1 LWSVIGGNSLSVN
14 LTSVSVNAGTESVK
28 MGTLLDPCTPKGY
41 SHNVE
46 SWKLSPDSFEE
57 KSKYFAT
64 LQSKGNFSEC
74 RSAALMLLQKGKG
87 Y

>member
-1 LWSVIGGNSLSVN
+1 MSVN

-46 SWKLSPDSFEE
+46 SWKLSPGSLEE

>member
-1 LWSVIGGNSLSVN
+1 LSVN
-14 LTSVSVNAGTESVK
+14 LTSVSVSAVTESLQK
-28 MGTLLDPCTPKGY
+28 GTLLDPCTPKGY

-46 SWKLSPDSFEE
+46 SLKLSPGSLED
-57 KSKYFAT
+57 KSKYLAT

-74 RSAALMLLQKGKG
+74 RSAALTLLQKGKG